1 MDLLKY
7 LEPMK
12 HLPDRFSNLA
22 FWRGCRKFKDAVV
35 NAFEYV
41 DSWGE
46 SIETEGAQ
54 MKRDI
59 TDLAVNIGAI
69 AKYNGVDSGGY
80 YKENISCNWISLT
93 QISGSSLYNAL
104 AFTDGES
111 TITIDDYYLQK
122 LKNVVP
128 VIEWGSNKY
137 LMNASGLLTVEM
149 RKNASRTT
157 TFIIKPS
164 AFLYNA
170 NFELI
175 VGTFPSAVPLY
186 VGIVLEL
193 YR

>member
-12 HLPDRFSNLA
+12 NLPERFSNLA
-22 FWRGCRKFKDAVV
+22 FWRGCRKFKDSVV

-46 SIETEGAQ
+46 SIETEEAQ
-54 MKRDI
+54 MKQDI
-59 TDLAVNIGAI
+59 SDLAVNVGAI

-80 YKENISCNWISLT
+80 YKESSSCNWISLT

-111 TITIDDYYLQK
+111 TITIDNYYLEK

-149 RKNASRTT
+149 EENTSKTT

-170 NFELI
+170 NFKLI
-175 VGTFPSAVPLY
+175 VGTFPGPVPLY

-193 YR
+193 NW